1 MIASLYRRDAMIF
14 LRHFFVTYVIPY
26 SIGLSALASS
36 LLLSYHLQP
45 LIGKSS
51 LFLVLGA
58 IVFSAWYGGLEVG
71 LTCLALGVLG
81 TKFFLL
87 SPIWSF
93 RTAATDDLMHLGFFL
108 LIGFEAVW
116 LMAHRHLTGGNEH
129 KNVLLPRPTEQ
140 PQAEA
145 EDSDLLEGFP
155 DGCLV
160 LDHEWCCVALNEEAA
175 RLWGK
180 TKHEVLGR
188 PLQEVLPS
196 DAWNALSSGCQ
207 RAKDEQI
214 PRRFEYYQLD
224 SDHWLAC
231 HAYPQQDRLVVS
243 MRDISDAKHAEET
256 RPSTDGELESR
267 VKERTAELNAANRR
281 LTAQTQELAQANT
294 ELERFAFISFHDLQE
309 PLRMAIIYLEFL
321 KQHGED
327 RRESAALDYINSALA
342 STQSTQA
349 LIQDLASYSE
359 LGSREKKHEPVDCVK
374 LLELTIRKMK
384 GAIEATGA
392 VIRYDSLPTVIGDG
406 AQLAQVFE
414 NIIDNSLK
422 FRGESPPYIQ
432 VSAERKEQ
440 DWLFSVN
447 DNGVGME
454 SPALEQIFMIFRR
467 LPAAQQ
473 YPGTG
478 MGLAICKKIIH
489 RHAGQIWAESKPG
502 QGATLYFTIPG
513 DAENNSRLT
522 VGEVLV
528 TPSS

>member
-1 MIASLYRRDAMIF
+1 MIF
-14 LRHFFVTYVIPY
+14 LRNFFVTYVIPY
-26 SIGLSALASS
+26 SIGLSALAFS
-36 LLLSYHLQP
+36 LLLSYHLEP
-45 LIGKSS
+45 LIDKSS

-93 RTAATDDLMHLGFFL
+93 RTAATEDLLHLGFFL

-116 LMAHRHLTGGNEH
+116 LMAHRYLADGNEE
-129 KNVLLPRPTEQ
+129 KNVPRQRPIEQ
-140 PQAEA
+140 PPAEA
-145 EDSDLLEGFP
+145 GDADLLEGLP
-155 DGCLV
+155 DACLV
-160 LDHEWCCVALNEEAA
+160 LDHTWCCVTLNEEAA

-180 TKHEVLGR
+180 TKHEIAGR
-188 PLQEVLPS
+188 PLQEVLPA
-196 DAWNALSSGCQ
+196 DAWNVFSSACQ
-207 RAKDEQI
+207 RAKDEHM
-214 PRRFEYYQLD
+214 PRRFEYYRLD
-224 SDHWLAC
+224 SDQWLAC

-243 MRDISDAKHAEET
+243 MQDISDAKRAEET
-256 RPSTDGELESR
+256 GPRTQGELESR
-267 VKERTAELNAANRR
+267 VMDRMAELDAANRR
-281 LTAQTQELAQANT
+281 LTAQTQELAQSNA

-321 KQHGED
+321 KQHGEE
-327 RRESAALDYINSALA
+327 RRESASVEYINSALA
-342 STQSTQA
+342 STQATQA

-359 LGSREKKHEPVDCVK
+359 LGSREKKREPVDCVK

-384 GAIEATGA
+384 EAIETTGA
-392 VIRYDSLPTVIGDG
+392 VIRYDTLPTVIGDG
-406 AQLAQVFE
+406 AQLGQVFQ

-422 FRGESPPYIQ
+422 FRGDAPPYIH

-454 SPALEQIFMIFRR
+454 AQSLEQIFMIFRR

-478 MGLAICKKIIH
+478 MGLAMCKKIIQ

-502 QGATLYFTIPG
+502 QGATVYFTIPG
-513 DAENNSRLT
+513 DAVDHLGLPL
-522 VGEVLV
+522 GEVLV
-528 TPSS
+528 TPPSSAGMPLEQ